1 MTIACDICGAT
12 VANVGEAVA
21 AGWIPEYYEPGAD
34 DATCEPVCGVCV
46 HAHLELDNESVAF
59 VRVTD

>member
-21 AGWIPEYYEPGAD
+21 AGWIPGYYQPGAE
-34 DATCEPVCGVCV
+34 DATCEPVCGACV
-46 HAHLELDNESVAF
+46 HAHLECDDESGEF
-59 VRVTD
+59 VRQT